1 MTNRRMAF
9 GRRSG
14 GRHDD
19 DGGWRPGGPHDGG
32 RHTAR
37 KVTTLVVATS
47 SALVGGFSWADD
59 AAVPPSLP
67 EVIVTAQKR
76 SENIQD
82 VPISV
87 IALSSQQLKDSGV
100 SDIKNLTVLT
110 PGLTVTSTTSENSTT
125 ARIRGIGTVGDNPGL
140 ESSVGIVI
148 DGVYR
153 PRNGVGF
160 GNLGEIERIEV
171 LEGPQGELFGKNN
184 DAGVISI
191 MTKRPAMTFGVTAE
205 ASVGNFNDR
214 EISASVTGPLSSISA
229 GRFYAGYQKT
239 EGWLQNDVGAGPN
252 TNDRNND
259 RNFYT
264 FRGQYLFK
272 PNDDLDFLLIG
283 DYSKRNETCCGAA
296 ATYLGPFAGI
306 VNALAAIPA
315 LGGQLGA
322 TGIASGNGYQTYSN
336 QQWIQRIRDMG
347 VSGELNLQLGEATLT
362 SITAWRDNTIIA
374 GNDTDYTSVDI
385 LYEPGSEGN
394 ATDFKQFSQELRLA
408 GKTGPLKWLVGGFF
422 ASEILTNNQTL
433 WAGKDFDLYLG
444 GLSSAAVGTPNFLLI
459 PELTGKL
466 PGATFVPGVAGYADA
481 FRQTSKSFAFFSNE
495 TYSITPALDLTAGFR
510 YTHEKKVA
518 TLNYNDTDGGAG
530 CGSLLTSP
538 GVGALNPASPEY
550 QFLLGYGCSVVFNP
564 FFNRLSEVQ
573 SLTENNV
580 SGTIKLSYR
589 FNDEVMTYLSFAD
602 GYKAGGFNLGRVTNP
617 AAANPLAPV
626 LDTSFPEE
634 TVDSYELG
642 VKSTLAD
649 QTVRLDAA
657 LFDQRYRDF
666 QLNTYTGI
674 LFVVT
679 SIPRVQSKGAEFDL
693 NWATPLQGLSL
704 SGGVTYAF
712 TNIDEYGSAITL
724 FSPKRL
730 NNRISFA
737 PLWSGA
743 ASATYQVPLTGA
755 LTFRGTLSEKYNSS
769 YNTGSNLDPRKIQ
782 GSYGLLN
789 ARIGI
794 GAPDD
799 KWAVE
804 LWSANLADKLYYQV
818 AFDAPFQY
826 NQIDAFLG
834 APRTF
839 GLTAR
844 TKF

>member
-1 MTNRRMAF
+1 MTNR
-9 GRRSG
+9 GVLIRSV
-14 GRHDD
+14 
-19 DGGWRPGGPHDGG
+19 
-32 RHTAR
+32 A
-37 KVTTLVVATS
+37 TLVLAT
-47 SALVGGFSWADD
+47 AGTVTGGLSWADD
-59 AAVPPSLP
+59 TAVPPSLP

-76 SENIQD
+76 AENIED

-87 IALSSQQLKDSGV
+87 MALSGQQLQDSGV
-100 SDIKNLTVLT
+100 TDIKNLTVLT

-160 GNLGEIERIEV
+160 GNLGEIDQIQV

-191 MTKRPAMTFGVTAE
+191 TTKRPSMTFGVTAE
-205 ASVGNFNDR
+205 ATYGNFNDR
-214 EISASVTGPLSSISA
+214 ELSASVTGPLSSISA
-229 GRFYAGYQKT
+229 GRLYVGWQKA
-239 EGWLQNDVGAGPN
+239 EGWLYNDDGPGPN
-252 TNDRNND
+252 TDNRNND
-259 RNFYT
+259 RNYYT
-264 FRGQYLFK
+264 LRGQYLLK
-272 PNDDLDFLLIG
+272 PNDDLDVLLIG
-283 DYSKRNETCCGAA
+283 DYSKRNEACCGAV
-296 ATYLGPFAGI
+296 ATYLGPFAPI
-306 VNALAAIPA
+306 VNVLASNPL
-315 LGGQLGA
+315 LGGQPGA
-322 TGIASGNGYQTYSN
+322 VGIAQGNGYQAYSN
-336 QQWIQRIRDMG
+336 QPWTQRIRDTG
-347 VSGELNLQLGEATLT
+347 VSGELNWRLGEATLT
-362 SITAWRDNTIIA
+362 SITAWRDNTLTA
-374 GNDTDYTSVDI
+374 GNDTDYTTVDI
-385 LYEPGSEGN
+385 LYEPATNGN
-394 ATDFKQFSQELRLA
+394 LTDFKQFSQELRLA
-408 GKTGPLKWLVGGFF
+408 GKDGPLNWLVGGFF
-422 ASEILTNNQTL
+422 SSEILTDTQTL
-433 WAGKDFDLYLG
+433 WAGNDFDLYLG
-444 GLSSAAVGTPNFLLI
+444 GLSSAAVGTPNFLLV
-459 PELTGKL
+459 PGLTGKA
-466 PGATFVPGVAGYADA
+466 PGDTFVPGVAGYADS
-481 FRQTSKSFAFFSNE
+481 FRQTSKSFALFSNE
-495 TYSITPALDLTAGFR
+495 TYSITSSLDLTAGFR
-510 YTHEKKVA
+510 YTHEKKVTA
-518 TLNYNDTDGGAG
+518 SNYNDTDGGAG

-538 GVGALNPASPEY
+538 GLAAISPASPEY

-564 FFNRLSEVQ
+564 FFNKLSDIQ
-573 SLTENNV
+573 SFTEGNL
-580 SGTIKLSYR
+580 SGTVKLSYR
-589 FNDEVMTYLSFAD
+589 FSDELMAYLSFAD

-649 QTVRLDAA
+649 RTVRLNAA

-679 SIPRVQSKGAEFDL
+679 SIPHVDSKGAEFNVD
-693 NWATPLQGLSL
+693 WATPLNGLSF

-712 TNIDEYGSAITL
+712 TNIDEFGSAISL
-724 FSPKRL
+724 FATDRL
-730 NNRISFA
+730 NNRLSFA

-743 ASATYQVPLTGA
+743 ASATYQMPLTGS

-782 GSYGLLN
+782 GPYGLMN
-789 ARIGI
+789 ARIGV

-799 KWAVE
+799 RWAVE
-804 LWSANLADKLYYQV
+804 LWSANLTDKLYYQV

-839 GLTAR
+839 GLTGR
-844 TKF
+844 VKF